1 MAICFVIQ
9 PFDAGR
15 FDKRFEDV
23 YAPAIASAGLTPYRV
38 DRDPAVEVPIESIED
53 GIRNAAVCLADI
65 TTDNPNVW
73 YELGFAFAAGCPVLM
88 ICSDE
93 RESLRY
99 PFDIQH
105 RTILSYGTDSPSD
118 FEKFKVE
125 LTNRIEALMKKGEA
139 LRQIAQSQQVAP
151 NHGLSQPELS
161 VLAVLAGETSLP
173 GSVCSMWSLKNDVER
188 AGYTSIGFS
197 LGFRRLVAKRLIVS
211 VAYTDERGDQYDG
224 AKLTDDGWAWV
235 EENERLFSIR
245 RGNEPPMDFDDEI
258 PF

>member
-23 YAPAIASAGLTPYRV
+23 YAPAIELAGLTPYRV
-38 DRDPAVEVPIESIED
+38 DRDPTVEVPIESIEE
-53 GIRNAAVCLADI
+53 GIRKAAVCLADI

-73 YELGFAFAAGCPVLM
+73 YELGFAFAAGRPVLM

-93 RESLRY
+93 RASLRY

-105 RTILSYGTDSPSD
+105 RTILSYGTDSPKD
-118 FEKFKVE
+118 FEKFKAE
-125 LTNRIEALMKKGEA
+125 LIGRLEALLKKGET
-139 LRQIAQSQQVAP
+139 LRQIAESEQVAS
-151 NHGLSQPELS
+151 NHGLSQPELA

-173 GSVCSMWSLKNDVER
+173 GSICSMWSLKNDVER
-188 AGYTSIGFS
+188 AGYTAIGFS
-197 LGFRRLVAKRLIVS
+197 LGFRRLIAKRLIIS
-211 VAYTDERGDQYDG
+211 VEHTDERGDQYEG
-224 AKLTDDGWAWV
+224 AKLTEIGWKWIEA
-235 EENERLFSIR
+235 NEHLFSIR
-245 RGNEPPMDFDDEI
+245 REKELSLEWDKEV